1 VARPVES
8 GASFPDL
15 IGMRIALRPAS
26 VLPAIVA
33 ALVAIPIAGLFTHLL
48 IGDAGTTWAHLVETG
63 LGAYAATSGWL
74 ALYVVAGVVLVG
86 ATCGWLIA
94 GYRFPGSR
102 AFGFLLVLP
111 LAMPSYVIAYAY
123 TDLLQFSGPV
133 QTWLRTE
140 WGLRPRQYWF
150 PEIRSVGGAAFVFVM
165 VLFPYVYLPARA
177 AFGNLPR
184 SLVDAARSSGAT
196 PFEVFR
202 RVVLPLAWPAIAAGA
217 LLTVMETMAD
227 FGAVSHFAVDTFTV
241 GIYKAWL
248 GYGDRSA
255 AVQLALVLLVLVMVV
270 LAGERALRGRRRFAT
285 RNERAAPRDPEPLRG
300 AAAWGASLVCALP
313 VLLGFVVPV
322 AVLGRLAWREGEVHA
337 WGRYVDAAQTTFA
350 TSAAAALIVMT
361 VALALAAS
369 ARLAGGRWI
378 PRLVRFAALGYAV
391 PGAVLAIGI
400 LIPLARFDN
409 WLDAWT
415 ERAFAIDLGLL
426 LTGSVTALLYA
437 YLVRFLAIGLNL
449 SEAGYQRITP
459 SMDDAAR
466 ALGVG
471 GWRLAWRVHAPLLR
485 GPMLVGGLLVFVDA
499 LKELPATIA
508 LRPFDFHTLAT
519 QAYDLARDERL
530 GEAAVPSLAIVAV
543 AILPAL
549 LASRAL
555 GRR

>member
-1 VARPVES
+1 
-8 GASFPDL
+8 
-15 IGMRIALRPAS
+15 MRFALRPAT
-26 VLPAIVA
+26 VLPVIVA
-33 ALVAIPIAGLFTHLL
+33 VLVAIPIAGLFTHLFG
-48 IGDAGTTWAHLVETG
+48 GDAGGTWAHLVETG

-74 ALYVVAGVVLVG
+74 AFYVVVGVVLVG
-86 ATCGWLIA
+86 AVCGWLIA
-94 GYRFPGSR
+94 RYRFPGSR

-150 PEIRSVGGAAFVFVM
+150 PEIRSVEGAAFVFVM

-184 SLVDAARSSGAT
+184 SLVEAARSSGAG
-196 PFEVFR
+196 PFAVFR

-255 AVQLALVLLVLVMVV
+255 AVQLALVLLVLVMAV
-270 LAGERALRGRRRFAT
+270 LAGERTLRGRRRFAT

-300 AAAWGASLVCALP
+300 AAAWCASLVCALP
-313 VLLGFVVPV
+313 VVLGFLLPI
-322 AVLGRLAWREGEVHA
+322 AVLVRLAWREGEVHA
-337 WGRYVDAAQTTFA
+337 WGRYADAALTTFA
-350 TSAAAALIVMT
+350 TSAAAALIVMV

-415 ERAFAIDLGLL
+415 ERVFGVDLGLL

-449 SEAGYQRITP
+449 TEAGYQRITP

-485 GPMLVGGLLVFVDA
+485 GPVLVGALLVFVDA

-549 LASRAL
+549 LASRTL

>member
-1 VARPVES
+1 
-8 GASFPDL
+8 
-15 IGMRIALRPAS
+15 MRFALRPAT
-26 VLPAIVA
+26 VLPVIVA
-33 ALVAIPIAGLFTHLL
+33 VLVAIPIAGLFTHLFG
-48 IGDAGTTWAHLVETG
+48 GDARGTWAHLVETG
-63 LGAYAATSGWL
+63 LGTYAVTSGWL
-74 ALYVVAGVVLVG
+74 ALYVVVGVVLVG
-86 ATCGWLIA
+86 AVCGWLIA

-184 SLVDAARSSGAT
+184 SLAEAARSSGAS
-196 PFEVFR
+196 PFAVFR
-202 RVVLPLAWPAIAAGA
+202 RVVIPLAWPAIAAGA

-300 AAAWGASLVCALP
+300 IAAWGASLVCALP
-313 VLLGFVVPV
+313 VVLGFVLPV
-322 AVLGRLAWREGEVHA
+322 AVLVRLAWREGEVHA
-337 WGRYVDAAQTTFA
+337 WGRYIDAALTTFA
-350 TSAAAALIVMT
+350 TSAAAALIVMV

-415 ERAFAIDLGLL
+415 ERAFGIDLGLL

-449 SEAGYQRITP
+449 TEAGYQRITP

-466 ALGVG
+466 VLGVG

-485 GPMLVGGLLVFVDA
+485 GPVLVGALLVFVDA

-549 LASRAL
+549 LASRTL

>member
-1 VARPVES
+1 
-8 GASFPDL
+8 
-15 IGMRIALRPAS
+15 MRIALRPAT

-33 ALVAIPIAGLFTHLL
+33 MLVAIPIAGLFTHLL
-48 IGDAGTTWAHLVETG
+48 VGDAAATWTHLIETG
-63 LGAYAATSGWL
+63 LGAYATTSGWL
-74 ALYVVAGVVLVG
+74 ALYVVVGVVLVG
-86 ATCGWLIA
+86 ATCGWLVA
-94 GYRFPGSR
+94 VYRFPGSR
-102 AFGFLLVLP
+102 AFGFLLALP

-133 QTWLRTE
+133 QTWFRSE
-140 WGLRPRQYWF
+140 WGLRPREYWF
-150 PEIRSVGGAAFVFVM
+150 PEIRSLGGAAFVFAM

-184 SLVDAARSSGAT
+184 SLIDAARSSGAT
-196 PFEVFR
+196 PFGVFR

-270 LAGERALRGRRRFAT
+270 LAGERALRGRRRFAA
-285 RNERAAPRDPEPLRG
+285 RNERAVPRDPERLRG
-300 AAAWGASLVCALP
+300 LQAWAASIACALP
-313 VLLGFVVPV
+313 VLLGFVLPV
-322 AVLGRLAWREGEVHA
+322 IVLGRLAWREGEVHA
-337 WGRYVDAAQTTFA
+337 WGRYLEAAQTTFA
-350 TSAAAALIVMT
+350 TSAAAAVIVMV

-369 ARLAGGRWI
+369 ARLAGTRSI
-378 PRLVRFAALGYAV
+378 HRLVRFAGLGYAV

-415 ERAFAIDLGLL
+415 ERAFGIDLGLL

-437 YLVRFLAIGLNL
+437 YLVRFLAIGLSM

-485 GPMLVGGLLVFVDA
+485 GPMVVGALLVFVDA
-499 LKELPATIA
+499 LKELPATLA

-543 AILPAL
+543 AVLPAL